1 MAKKRAAN
9 DTLELAALCA
19 KANSTLARAGRRLHD
34 DVGPQLVGAGLLLS
48 IIKADFPKAAPAV
61 DDVMAA
67 LNTGMESVRALSQ
80 ELNAS
85 PVDRVG
91 LKHALSRFPVELTY
105 ETTVT
110 LSREIAS
117 SLYEAATAA
126 IRAAV
131 DAKAKRIEVSVTGK
145 AGVRIRI
152 TDDGRA
158 AGRGK
163 ALAIPTLLAEAAGLN
178 VAITTGKSTI
188 VSVSHA
194 VRRPTGR

>member
-1 MAKKRAAN
+1 MAKKRGEE
-9 DTLELAALCA
+9 TEELAALCA
-19 KANSTLARAGRRLHD
+19 KAQASLARAGRRLHD

-48 IIKADFPKAAPAV
+48 IVKSDFPKAAPAV

-91 LKHALSRFPVELTY
+91 LKHALSRFPVELAY
-105 ETTVT
+105 DTTVT
-110 LSREIAS
+110 LSREVAS
-117 SLYEAATAA
+117 SLYEAAAAA
-126 IRAAV
+126 IRAAL
-131 DAKAKRIEVSVTGK
+131 DAKAKRIHVDVTGK

-158 AGRGK
+158 TGRAK
-163 ALAIPTLLAEAAGLN
+163 ALAVPTLLAEAAGLG
-178 VAITTGKSTI
+178 VAVTTGKSTI

-194 VRRPTGR
+194 VRRTTGR